1 MKKIM
6 KKMAGLC
13 MAMLMVS
20 QLVACGGGN
29 ATNGDDSGANNNQEN
44 VKTEGET
51 NLSWEE
57 IKAQIPEELKGTT
70 VTVYN
75 WNDANLATGSVMA
88 IQKFEE
94 ETGIKVKWVTGSYES
109 YATDIAAMVTA
120 NEAPDIVRLRDTDFS
135 MLKLL
140 TPLDEVDYDFTD
152 KAWNQDIMYEYQV
165 NGKQYAV
172 ALDDTPYVN
181 PLIMYY
187 NRSLISKYNLED
199 PYELWK
205 KGEWTWDKCM
215 EMCETFLDAAGTN
228 FNGLSL
234 YMGADYASSLGTSF
248 FSYEPETSQYV
259 SHMSDTALVKGWQ
272 FVADNARRGLIMT
285 NVYQTTFLE
294 KGLLLFCNVGSIGAR
309 TTHNYFVEMKEN
321 GELGTVP
328 VPSVEGQDTYYQY
341 LTELEAYGIP
351 QGAKN
356 PEGAAYFLRYYLD
369 AANYDMNSF
378 YCDDQAAE
386 VVNWCMQQEVTTNVH
401 RVIYE
406 DQYGASE
413 VGMAYKLMT
422 SDLAQIKTHLDT
434 FSPIIDTVVKD
445 GNEVLSGLSK
455 GE

>member
-1 MKKIM
+1 M
-6 KKMAGLC
+6 KKMMKRLAALF
-13 MAMLMVS
+13 MVVLLVG
-20 QLVACGGGN
+20 QLVACGGTS
-29 ATNGDDSGANNNQEN
+29 AGDENEGTEGKENN

-70 VTVYN
+70 VTIYN
-75 WNDANLATGSVMA
+75 WNDANLATGSVNA

-94 ETGIKVKWVTGSYES
+94 ETGIKVNWVTGSYGS

-120 NEAPDIVRLRDTDFS
+120 GEAPDIVRLRDTDFS

-140 TPLDEVDYDFTD
+140 TPLDELDYDFSD
-152 KAWNQDIMYEYQV
+152 QAWNQELMYEYQV
-165 NGKQYAV
+165 NGKQYAA
-172 ALDDTPYVN
+172 ALDNTPYVN
-181 PLIMYY
+181 PLVMFY
-187 NRSLISKYNLED
+187 NRALISKYNLED

-215 EMCETFLDAAGTN
+215 EMCETFIDAAGEN

-248 FSYEPETSQYV
+248 FSYEPESSQYV

-272 FVADNARRGLIMT
+272 FTADNVNRGLIMT
-285 NVYQTTFLE
+285 NLYQTTFME

-328 VPSVEGQDTYYQY
+328 VPAVEGQEKYYQY

-369 AANYDMNSF
+369 AEHYDMNGF

-386 VVNWCMQQEVTTNVH
+386 VVDWCMQQEFVTNVH

-406 DQYGASE
+406 EQYGASE

-445 GNEVLSGLSK
+445 GNEVLSNLSK
-455 GE
+455 EE